1 MKGFMARKN
10 PAAVATAN
18 GAQDSFAS
26 SAQHSTAAVH
36 VQMMR
41 LFPASRRAHATYDP
55 DEFAHTRRAD
65 GKLAVLYRTVRQP
78 VTLDLWIS
86 ARSRL
91 GLRRWHERR
100 KCGRR

>member
-55 DEFAHTRRAD
+55 GGFSHTRRAD
-65 GKLAVLYRTVRQP
+65 RKLAVLHRTVRQP
-78 VTLDLWIS
+78 GTLDLWKPPCS
-86 ARSRL
+86 GKYPLVL
-91 GLRRWHERR
+91 GVAGCQVLS
-100 KCGRR
+100 